1 MTRAIRI
8 YAPGPPSV
16 MHVEEISVGTPATAH
31 VRMRQEAIGINFVD
45 TMVRD
50 GSFTVQLPTI
60 LGFEGAGVV
69 EQLGKDVD
77 TLSVGDRVGY
87 FFSAGAYA
95 GERLIDAGSLIRL
108 PSDITTEQAA
118 VFLSKGLTA
127 WMCLRSLHA
136 LRPGEVVLV
145 QGASGS
151 VGSILMRWAKAL
163 GATVVG
169 VAGSVDK
176 LDSVKA
182 GGTLAL
188 HSGDPRFLERV
199 RDLAP
204 NGVDVVY
211 DFVGAA
217 TFGQSVATVRD
228 GGTIVTIGAVSGA
241 ATPDP
246 ELLARRGIRIARGST
261 AQYVTSATVDRAS
274 GELFEAIRSGVFKDI
289 VVVRYPLSEATR
301 VHEDIAARR
310 LGGIPILV
318 P

>member
-1 MTRAIRI
+1 
-8 YAPGPPSV
+8 
-16 MHVEEISVGTPATAH
+16 
-31 VRMRQEAIGINFVD
+31 
-45 TMVRD
+45 
-50 GSFTVQLPTI
+50 
-60 LGFEGAGVV
+60 
-69 EQLGKDVD
+69 
-77 TLSVGDRVGY
+77 
-87 FFSAGAYA
+87 
-95 GERLIDAGSLIRL
+95 
-108 PSDITTEQAA
+108 
-118 VFLSKGLTA
+118 
-127 WMCLRSLHA
+127 
-136 LRPGEVVLV
+136 VVLV

-217 TFGQSVATVRD
+217 TFGQSVAAVRD
-228 GGTIVTIGAVSGA
+228 AGTIVTIGAVSGA